1 MEALTSASVA
11 LLTVWDSTSI
21 SFPSLF
27 SPFPLFTLF
36 SSSSMRFADRSPLP
50 SPSVYV
56 SVVVK
61 AVAGK
66 EMIIEGLMV
75 VRKSGGKS
83 GNWEREL

>member
-1 MEALTSASVA
+1 
-11 LLTVWDSTSI
+11 
-21 SFPSLF
+21 
-27 SPFPLFTLF
+27 
-36 SSSSMRFADRSPLP
+36 MRFADRSPLP
-50 SPSVYV
+50 SPSVYI

-83 GNWEREL
+83 GDWEREL